1 MAYFDTHEEIQ
12 YLKDAGVPEQ
22 EAAAIVRLHA
32 KKGEDLATKS
42 DLKLEIFALKSEL
55 KEDISELRY
64 GLKSEIS
71 ELRSDFKED
80 MSNFKNDV
88 IAWAVPIIIGI
99 VTLNLG
105 IFGAMIALWFK

>member
-1 MAYFDTHEEIQ
+1 M
-12 YLKDAGVPEQ
+12 
-22 EAAAIVRLHA
+22 RLHA

-42 DLKLEIFALKSEL
+42 DLKLEI
-55 KEDISELRY
+55 SELRY
-64 GLKSEIS
+64 DLKSEIS

-80 MSNFKNDV
+80 MSNFKSD
-88 IAWAVPIIIGI
+88 ITAWSIPIIIGI

>member
-12 YLKDAGVPEQ
+12 HLKNAGISEQ
-22 EAAAIVRLHA
+22 EAEAIVRLHA

-42 DLKLEIFALKSEL
+42 DLKLEI
-55 KEDISELRY
+55 SELRY
-64 GLKSEIS
+64 DLKLEIS

-80 MSNFKNDV
+80 MSNFKSD
-88 IAWAVPIIIGI
+88 ITAWAIPIIIGI
-99 VTLNLG
+99 ITLNLG

>member
-55 KEDISELRY
+55 KE
-64 GLKSEIS
+64 EIS
-71 ELRSDFKED
+71 ELKNELKED
-80 MSNFKNDV
+80 ISKLRNSMDKIDV
-88 IAWAVPIIIGI
+88 NLNWAKA
-99 VTLNLG
+99 LG
-105 IFGAMIALWFK
+105 VACVFLLIKVAFY

>member
-12 YLKDAGVPEQ
+12 YLKNAGIAEQ
-22 EAAAIVRLHA
+22 EATAIVRLHA

-42 DLKLEIFALKSEL
+42 DLKLEI
-55 KEDISELRY
+55 SELRY
-64 GLKSEIS
+64 DLKSEIS

-80 MSNFKNDV
+80 MSNFKSD
-88 IAWAVPIIIGI
+88 ITAWSIPIIIGI